1 MSLSVRARLAASDVV
16 PSSAT
21 ASTGRP
27 RRPRSRPVTVA
38 SAAAADRS
46 VSLVA
51 EADPGEWN
59 RLADQPGGSVFHRWE
74 WLSWVA
80 PLLLS
85 AKFVPLV
92 VLQGGVPV
100 GIAPMLVRRQWGLA
114 SANVVP
120 FPYLGPVVPAELVS
134 ATTSEVLRWARRHGV
149 MSLELCLHP
158 GMPVVDG
165 SLADAGLSEERVD
178 TYLIDLGGCDEAEL
192 FARLGGDART
202 AIRRSV
208 KRGVT
213 VRAST
218 EDDLRKVLPA
228 VHDESRGECSRYSS
242 AIGEAVAQGTMPVP
256 ARCATAVV
264 DGRPVG
270 VSITVACETGAVGWL
285 GATYRAEQHTQA
297 HAALVWDAIV
307 WAASE
312 GQQVLDMCGAPDP
325 GIAVYK
331 QKFRPRTEQHLVGRW
346 QSPGLTHLHRFRHR
360 LER

>member
-80 PLLLS
+80 PLLS

-346 QSPGLTHLHRFRHR
+346 QSPGLTRLHRFRHR